1 MRFNSKII
9 LLVWLSVIDSL
20 LMDIHVLEFSQHGTQ
35 NYDFRNK
42 QERNFKKDFRC
53 EYLKFLDMIFT

>member
-20 LMDIHVLEFSQHGTQ
+20 LMDIHVLDFSQHEHKIMTSEI
-35 NYDFRNK
+35 NK
-42 QERNFKKDFRC
+42 NEI
-53 EYLKFLDMIFT
+53 LKRILDVNI